1 MKNEDKKVPDA
12 PKRLWVFPC
21 HTGLTCGLLDPDG
34 KQHGGYPVW
43 QGMAN
48 RMSADDELYINIS
61 KVWHKGKELPKSNEE
76 DCLLDYA
83 DGLTI
88 EVGHTYTDPDGTRG
102 WLTDSGDHLF
112 EEIVQWAY
120 IRDIVPAL
128 VNYKKEAQNE
138 KDNVQ

>member
-1 MKNEDKKVPDA
+1 MKNEDKKVFDA
-12 PKRLWVFPC
+12 PDRLFVFPS

-43 QGMAN
+43 QGMAV
-48 RMSADDELYINIS
+48 RATADDVLYINIS
-61 KVWHKGKELPKSNEE
+61 KVWHSGKELPKSNEE

-88 EVGHTYTDPDGTRG
+88 EVGHTYTAPDGSRG
-102 WLTDSGDHLF
+102 WLTDSGGHLF

-120 IRDIVPAL
+120 LDDLVPAL
-128 VNYKKEAQNE
+128 VSYKKEAQNE
-138 KDNVQ
+138 EE